1 VPGPLASYGTLES
14 ALAWNRH
21 ALRNTRPGNV
31 FDQCGVSLPL
41 PHSALPVGLQILCPA
56 LADEKVL
63 AIACAIETVIN
74 APE

>member
-1 VPGPLASYGTLES
+1 
-14 ALAWNRH
+14 
-21 ALRNTRPGNV
+21 V